1 MMLNDVQENLE
12 SLDEL
17 QTCRGTIC
25 LDFYLLKRAMAKF
38 RDALLPT
45 SDDYYTENEQK
56 LREIQGKI
64 EKSTPHI
71 PSSPCSCKTF
81 CKIKT

>member
-25 LDFYLLKRAMAKF
+25 IDFYMLKRAMAKF

-45 SDDYYTENEQK
+45 GDDYHRENEEK
-56 LREIQGKI
+56 LREIQGNRKKCI
-64 EKSTPHI
+64 TVVSI
-71 PSSPCSCKTF
+71 YYFSCT
-81 CKIKT
+81 IV